1 MRRSNKPQNKWPSYY
16 IERLT
21 DSLENL
27 SDVDRQKAHT
37 SIKLIKKT
45 IEYHVAEI
53 KLKRHNIPL
62 PKDYEDSNKLLS
74 QGVLL
79 YNQIFLQLGVKN
91 EKTFNVVFV
100 RVNSWFLFRC

>member
-37 SIKLIKKT
+37 SIKLIKKS
-45 IEYHVAEI
+45 IDCHVAEI

-79 YNQIFLQLGVKN
+79 YNQIFLLELGVLKQL
-91 EKTFNVVFV
+91 VHY
-100 RVNSWFLFRC
+100 FLLIILLHQIKI